1 MHKPFGFLIAFLF
14 ARITLF
20 VACSNG
26 AVTPAPETLVPRATK
41 TLILEATPAGSS
53 RDVVSDARPNFQHF
67 GGYNTNL
74 RWLFKTDGQIRTKP
88 NVSEDTV
95 YVGSDDDLGSPG
107 LYAISVE
114 TGENY
119 RFSPPTSGSS
129 LRRRW

>member
-67 GGYNTNL
+67 GGYNINL
-74 RWLFKTDGQIRTKP
+74 RRLFKTRNDV
-88 NVSEDTV
+88 VSFPAISNGVV
-95 YVGSDDDLGSPG
+95 YIGSDHGHV
-107 LYAISVE
+107 YARE
-114 TGENY
+114 
-119 RFSPPTSGSS
+119 
-129 LRRRW
+129 